1 MVLCRRRH
9 NPLPLSLAAAPIAPS
24 APASAA
30 PAPSYVYAYAS
41 GACTQALPGGYTVSE
56 KVFYTGLN
64 HTFPNGD
71 KLVHGQQGEVV
82 GPATLETHKGK
93 GVNVRFPG
101 NTASIGCFLN
111 TVRRFRAASAATRP
125 YVPHTRRCVRTS
137 RAAVPTSTRPQL
149 QASAAAVAPER
160 GHAGPHPSVFW

>member
-1 MVLCRRRH
+1 M
-9 NPLPLSLAAAPIAPS
+9 S
-24 APASAA
+24 
-30 PAPSYVYAYAS
+30 
-41 GACTQALPGGYTVSE
+41 LPGGWKRKDLPY
-56 KVFYTGLN
+56 FTGSS
-64 HTFPNGD
+64 HAFPSGD

-101 NTASIGCFLN
+101 NTASIECFLN

-125 YVPHTRRCVRTS
+125 YAPHTRRCVRTS

-149 QASAAAVAPER
+149 QASAAAVALER
-160 GHAGPHPSVFW
+160 GHAGPHPSAFW